1 MFVVFVLSACRSY
14 LDSVAEEI
22 GDQLQENGVVTIAD
36 LAKTYD
42 LPGEFLSE
50 VACIEWPY

>member
-1 MFVVFVLSACRSY
+1 
-14 LDSVAEEI
+14 VAEEI

-42 LPGEFLSE
+42 LSGEFLSE
-50 VACIEWPY
+50 VVCVELLQLYCVWY